1 MANVLFWSK
10 TLVSGGTAPALDS
23 IDGAG
28 LVDGDFAHVT
38 VAGVLYVYKL
48 NATSGA
54 AEVIPTIIS
63 PDTNAGTKRW
73 ILQGVNANGLIDNSC
88 TASLPLFTGASKELV
103 SKSVVDTRTALGLGT
118 ADSPVFVT
126 AKLSGL
132 TDGYVP
138 KHTSDAVGL
147 VDSPIYTDGTNV
159 GIGTT
164 PTTRNN
170 THLQIVDG
178 IGFPATQVASSDPN
192 TLDDYE
198 EGTCTATLTCT
209 SGTITLDTNTLK
221 YIKVGAKV
229 TINGSI
235 HASSVSSPSGDLVLG
250 GLPFAI
256 PNSAQNYAA
265 GSLFPEA
272 LAAGSLTLPMI
283 RMITN
288 TATALLGR
296 YLNGA
301 YTAMAAD
308 IPNGGQ
314 MAIGITYFT
323 V

>member
-1 MANVLFWSK
+1 MSATVYKFTALTGGTSACVDGVDGNILVNNDMGFA
-10 TLVSGGTAPALDS
+10 TVSGLLYIYILNDS
-23 IDGAG
+23 IG
-28 LVDGDFAHVT
+28 
-38 VAGVLYVYKL
+38 GVLSVPTLIPPVVNPGNKRWVLQGLWAGTL
-48 NATSGA
+48 NALTTLAESWIGPSSTTGIYFKSG
-54 AEVIPTIIS
+54 
-63 PDTNAGTKRW
+63 
-73 ILQGVNANGLIDNSC
+73 
-88 TASLPLFTGASKELV
+88 
-103 SKSVVDTRTALGLGT
+103 
-118 ADSPVFVT
+118 
-126 AKLSGL
+126 
-132 TDGYVP
+132 
-138 KHTSDAVGL
+138 
-147 VDSPIYTDGTNV
+147 NV

-229 TINGSI
+229 TINGAI

-256 PNSAQNYAA
+256 PNSAQNYVA